1 MTNNATTA
9 ANEFSGKTAL
19 VVDDGPIERLAG
31 KSMLQKMGLSAQ
43 AAASGEEALR
53 MLGAQPVDIA
63 ICDISMPGM
72 SGLEAARAIRASDG
86 LAGLPIIMLTARAQD
101 SDIEQ
106 GLDAGADDYIV
117 KPFSPR
123 DLAAR
128 VDAALARRH

>member
-53 MLGAQPVDIA
+53 MLAAQAVDIA

-72 SGLEAARAIRASDG
+72 SGLE
-86 LAGLPIIMLTARAQD
+86 L
-101 SDIEQ
+101 
-106 GLDAGADDYIV
+106 LDAAKKLQSVPLFIMVSSHDDE
-117 KPFSPR
+117 
-123 DLAAR
+123 AHAQ
-128 VDAALARRH
+128 AALARGAAAYLVKPLRFDTLRDAITDVLQSHKA